1 MRALARHLQLA
12 AVALTVFGL
21 AHIADRM
28 AYGLAMQERGLVPAQ
43 FSPGAN

>member
-1 MRALARHLQLA
+1 MRALARHLPLA
-12 AVALTVFGL
+12 AVVLTVFGV
-21 AHIADRM
+21 AHFADRM

>member
-1 MRALARHLQLA
+1 MRALARHLPLA
-12 AVALTVFGL
+12 VVVLTVFGV
-21 AHIADRM
+21 AHVADRM